1 MTKCM
6 NQNVDKRILKGMTA
20 FAAIVQFG
28 GFVGARKALKY
39 VAIKCK
45 PVHRAA

>member
-6 NQNVDKRILKGMTA
+6 NQNVDERVLNGMTA

-28 GFVGARKALKY
+28 GFVGARRALKC
-39 VAIKCK
+39 VAIR
-45 PVHRAA
+45 V